1 MEEKAKPLLS
11 GLNTRSLE
19 YMNNRRRSFHPK
31 GKLLP
36 SSGEARIK
44 LSALI
49 GDGEEEYT
57 LDQMIEEIAKTVG
70 IAKAVRRFFLS
81 PYHTLTTRRRYH
93 LR

>member
-1 MEEKAKPLLS
+1 
-11 GLNTRSLE
+11 
-19 YMNNRRRSFHPK
+19 MNNRRRSFHPK

-49 GDGEEEYT
+49 GDGEDEYT
-57 LDQMIEEIAKTVG
+57 LDQMIEEIATTVG
-70 IAKAVRRFFLS
+70 IAKAVRRFFFFFGHPPPPPPPPPLTPTHS
-81 PYHTLTTRRRYH
+81 LTTHRKYH